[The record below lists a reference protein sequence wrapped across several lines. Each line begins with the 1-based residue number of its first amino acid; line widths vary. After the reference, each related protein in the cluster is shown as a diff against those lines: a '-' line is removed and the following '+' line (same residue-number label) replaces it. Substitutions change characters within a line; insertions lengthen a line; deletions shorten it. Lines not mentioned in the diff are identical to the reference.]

1 MAIHPSVGSLWNR
14 WDLHFHTPSSFDYK
28 NKQITNQQIVDS
40 LVENGVRVVAITD
53 HHVMDIDRIRE
64 LQKLGEDK
72 LTVLPGIELR
82 DDHGGDPIHYI
93 CIFPEDCDLDHVWTI
108 LQGSLGLTAAAI
120 KQNGGDEKIYIPIE
134 KGAKE
139 TRNLG
144 GVVSIHAGAKS
155 NSIEGIKNKEQFQ
168 QRIKFDISDKWVD
181 IFEVGQIKDI
191 DIHLNKIFPATGLN
205 KPLLIC
211 SDNHNISE
219 YELKTNLW
227 LRADPTF
234 RGLLMVLREPQSRV
248 YVGDCPE
255 ELSRIEKNKTK
266 YIQRVQYARKP
277 TAPDTEKWFDG
288 EINFNPGLVA
298 IVGNKGSG
306 KSALDD
312 TIGHLGG
319 SNNQESFSFLC
330 KKRFQHPKSG
340 LANHFDASI
349 EWASGEVLSRP
360 LSEMAPAEEV
370 ERVKY
375 LPQEHVE
382 KVCNELAGI
391 GERNFEQE
399 LKGVIFSHVPESSR
413 LGQSTL
419 DDLVKFQSSE
429 KQKRIDSLI
438 KQMREYS
445 RRRASL
451 ELQASPENKRK
462 IEERIK
468 QLTLEIEI
476 HEKSI
481 PEEVLNPNA
490 EGGKVIDKDLLSELT
505 AVEEQKAEIEPQIE
519 DAKQRLKT
527 SERRQAVAKKLLE
540 KIANFQKDFSSF
552 KESLK
557 EEAGELG
564 VDCEGL
570 VSLTISSGD
579 VEKVLAAATAEADQA
594 RTLIDEDNPD
604 GLMAA
609 MSKISTKLAE
619 IQTRLD
625 TPNRNYQKYL
635 RELEVWRD
643 KKEMLIGTPT
653 DSDSLEGLKSA
664 LNSFSEF
671 PAKIKKIKTEQLAL
685 AEEIHSEKLQQA
697 EIFRSLY
704 APVQHF
710 IDNHALAKDKLSLEF
725 RAELTNE
732 DFSDRI
738 LSLLALNRRGS
749 FMGVE
754 EGRTRVQSFTQVT
767 SWEDSQSVLE
777 FLNGIDNA
785 LHRDLRENPSPT
797 VQLQDQMAKGKK
809 IEEVYD
815 LLYGLEYV
823 VPRYVLRWEGKDLSM
838 LSPGERGTLLLV
850 FYLLIDKGE
859 VPLIIDQPE
868 GNLDNHTV
876 TKVLVD
882 CIKETR
888 KKRQVFI
895 VTHNPNLAVVCDAD
909 QVVHAAMDKAN
920 GNKITY
926 TSGALE
932 NPKISNFVTDVLE
945 GTRWA
950 FDVRGG
956 KYEVGKT
963 DA

>member
-1 MAIHPSVGSLWNR
+1 MSIYSSIGSLWNR

-28 NKQITNQQIVDS
+28 NKTITNQQIVDS
-40 LVENGVRVVAITD
+40 LVDNGVRVVAITD
-53 HHVMDIDRIRE
+53 HHTIDIERIRD
-64 LQKLGEDK
+64 LQKLGEGK

-82 DDHGGDPIHYI
+82 GDHGGDPIHYI
-93 CIFPEDCDLDHVWTI
+93 CIFPEDCDLDHVWTT
-108 LQGSLGLTAAAI
+108 LQGALGLTAAAI
-120 KQNGGDEKIYIPIE
+120 KQKGGDDKIYVPIE
-134 KGAKE
+134 QGAAE
-139 TRNLG
+139 TRKLG

-155 NSIEGIKNKEQFQ
+155 NSLEGIKNKEQFQ
-168 QRIKFDISDKWVD
+168 QKIKFDISDRWVD
-181 IFEVGQIKDI
+181 IFEIGQIKDI
-191 DIHLNKIFPATGLN
+191 DIHLNMVFPATGLN
-205 KPLLIC
+205 KPLMIC
-211 SDNHNISE
+211 SDNHDISQ

-266 YIQRVQYARKP
+266 YIRRVQYHRKA
-277 TAPDTEKWFDG
+277 TAPGSEKWFAG
-288 EINFNPGLVA
+288 EVVFNPGLVA

-306 KSALDD
+306 KSALAD

-319 SNNQESFSFLC
+319 SNNKDSFSFLC

-340 LANHFDASI
+340 LATHFDASI
-349 EWASGEVLSRP
+349 EWASGEILSRP

-382 KVCNELAGI
+382 KVCNELAGV

-399 LKGVIFSHVPESSR
+399 LKAVIFSHVPESSR
-413 LGQSTL
+413 LGQLTL

-429 KQKRIDSLI
+429 KQKRIDSLL
-438 KQMREYS
+438 KQMRDHS

-468 QLTLEIEI
+468 QAQLEIKI
-476 HEKSI
+476 HEKSV

-490 EGGKVIDKDLLSELT
+490 EEGKVVDKDLLGELT
-505 AVEEQKAEIEPQIE
+505 AAETQKAEIEPQIE
-519 DAKQRLKT
+519 KANQQLKIA
-527 SERRQAVAKKLLE
+527 ERQQAVAKKLIE
-540 KIANFQKDFSSF
+540 KIANFQKDFSTF

-564 VDCEGL
+564 VDHEGL

-579 VEKVLAAATAEADQA
+579 VKKVFEVATTEADHA
-594 RTLIDEDNPD
+594 KKLLHEDNPD
-604 GLMAA
+604 GLAIA
-609 MSKISTKLAE
+609 LSQVNAKLAE

-625 TPNRNYQKYL
+625 APNRNYQKYL
-635 RELEVWRD
+635 RDLESWRD
-643 KKEMLIGTPT
+643 KRETLIGTPEE
-653 DSDSLEGLKSA
+653 SDSLEGLKGA
-664 LNSFSEF
+664 LIAFSEF
-671 PAKIKKIKTEQLAL
+671 PAKIAGIKVEQLAL
-685 AEEIHSEKLQQA
+685 ALEIHSEKLKQA

-710 IDNHALAKDKLSLEF
+710 IDNHSLAKDKLCLEF
-725 RAELTNE
+725 RAELTDE
-732 DFSDRI
+732 DFSERI
-738 LSLLALNRRGS
+738 LSILSLNRRGS

-754 EGRTRVQSFTQVT
+754 DGRARVQGFTQVA
-767 SWEDSQSVLE
+767 SWEDSQSVQE

-785 LHRDLRENPSPT
+785 LHFDLRETPSPV
-797 VQLQDQMAKGKK
+797 VQLQDQIAKGKK

-815 LLYGLEYV
+815 LLYGLEYL

-882 CIKETR
+882 CIKETK

-909 QVVHAAMDKAN
+909 QVIHAAMDKAK
-920 GNKITY
+920 GNEIIY

-932 NPKISNFVTDVLE
+932 NPQISNFVTDVLE

-950 FDVRGG
+950 FDVRGS

-963 DA
+963 DG

>member
-1 MAIHPSVGSLWNR
+1 
-14 WDLHFHTPSSFDYK
+14 
-28 NKQITNQQIVDS
+28 
-40 LVENGVRVVAITD
+40 
-53 HHVMDIDRIRE
+53 
-64 LQKLGEDK
+64 
-72 LTVLPGIELR
+72 
-82 DDHGGDPIHYI
+82 
-93 CIFPEDCDLDHVWTI
+93 
-108 LQGSLGLTAAAI
+108 
-120 KQNGGDEKIYIPIE
+120 
-134 KGAKE
+134 
-139 TRNLG
+139 
-144 GVVSIHAGAKS
+144 
-155 NSIEGIKNKEQFQ
+155 
-168 QRIKFDISDKWVD
+168 
-181 IFEVGQIKDI
+181 
-191 DIHLNKIFPATGLN
+191 
-205 KPLLIC
+205 
-211 SDNHNISE
+211 
-219 YELKTNLW
+219 
-227 LRADPTF
+227 
-234 RGLLMVLREPQSRV
+234 MVLREPQSRV
-248 YVGDCPE
+248 FVGDCPE

-266 YIQRVQYARKP
+266 YVQRVQYHRKA
-277 TAPDTEKWFDG
+277 TAPGSEKWFAG
-288 EINFNPGLVA
+288 EIVFNPGLVA

-306 KSALDD
+306 KSALAD

-319 SNNQESFSFLC
+319 SMNKDSFSFLC

-340 LANHFDASI
+340 LATHFDASI
-349 EWASGEVLSRP
+349 EWASGEILSRP
-360 LSEMAPAEEV
+360 LSEMAPPEEV

-399 LKGVIFSHVPESSR
+399 LKAVIFSHVPESSR

-429 KQKRIDSLI
+429 KQKRIDSLL
-438 KQMREYS
+438 KQMREHS

-462 IEERIK
+462 VEERIK
-468 QLTLEIEI
+468 QAQLEIEI
-476 HEKSI
+476 HKQSV
-481 PEEVLNPNA
+481 PEVVINPNA
-490 EGGKVIDKDLLSELT
+490 EEGKVVDKDLLGEL
-505 AVEEQKAEIEPQIE
+505 AVAEAQKAEIEPQIE
-519 DAKQRLKT
+519 QVKFQLRIA
-527 SERRQAVAKKLLE
+527 ERRQAVAKKLLE
-540 KIANFQKDFSSF
+540 KITNFKKDFSSF

-564 VDCEGL
+564 VDHEGL
-570 VSLTISSGD
+570 VSVTISSGD
-579 VEKVLAAATAEADQA
+579 VEKIFAEATFEADHSKK
-594 RTLIDEDNPD
+594 LLHEDNHD
-604 GLMAA
+604 GLMTAL
-609 MSKISTKLAE
+609 SKTSAKLAE

-635 RELEVWRD
+635 RELEVWQE
-643 KKEMLIGTPT
+643 KKEKLIGTPT
-653 DSDSLEGLKSA
+653 DSDSLEGLKA
-664 LNSFSEF
+664 VLNAFSEF
-671 PAKIKKIKTEQLAL
+671 PAKFEGIKAEQLTL
-685 AEEIHSEKLQQA
+685 AEEIHVEKLQQA

-725 RAELTNE
+725 RAELTDE
-732 DFSDRI
+732 DFSERI
-738 LSLLALNRRGS
+738 LSFLSLNRRGS

-754 EGRTRVQSFTQVT
+754 DGRARVQSFTQMA
-767 SWEDSQSVLE
+767 SWEDSQSVKE

-785 LHRDLRENPSPT
+785 LHCDLREIPSPV
-797 VQLQDQMAKGKK
+797 VQLQDQIAKGKK

-920 GNKITY
+920 GNEITY
-926 TSGALE
+926 TSGSLE
-932 NPKISNFVTDVLE
+932 NPQISKFVTDVLE

-950 FDVRGG
+950 FDVRGS
-956 KYEVGKT
+956 KYEVGKV

>member
-1 MAIHPSVGSLWNR
+1 MTIHSSVGSMWNR
-14 WDLHFHTPSSFDYK
+14 WDLHFHTPSSFDYQ
-28 NKQITNQQIVDS
+28 NKQITNQQIVNS
-40 LVENGVRVVAITD
+40 LVDNGVRVVAITD
-53 HHVMDIDRIRE
+53 HHTIDIERIRE
-64 LQKLGEDK
+64 LQKLGEGK
-72 LTVLPGIELR
+72 LTILPGIELR
-82 DDHGGDPIHYI
+82 GDHGGDPIHYI
-93 CIFPEDCDLDHVWTI
+93 CMFPEDCDLDHVWTT
-108 LQGSLGLTAAAI
+108 LQGSLGLTTTAI
-120 KQNGGDEKIYIPIE
+120 KQSGGDEKVYVPIE

-139 TRNLG
+139 TRKLG

-155 NSIEGIKNKEQFQ
+155 NSLEGIKNKEQFQ
-168 QRIKFDISDKWVD
+168 QKIKFDISDKWVD

-191 DIHLNKIFPATGLN
+191 DNHLNKIFPATGLN
-205 KPLLIC
+205 KPLMIC
-211 SDNHNISE
+211 SDNHNISQ

-266 YIQRVQYARKP
+266 YVQRVQYVRKP
-277 TAPDTEKWFDG
+277 TAPAAEKWFDG
-288 EINFNPGLVA
+288 DIVFNPGLVA

-306 KSALDD
+306 KSALAD

-319 SNNQESFSFLC
+319 SSNKESFSFLC

-340 LANHFDASI
+340 LATHFDASI

-360 LSEMAPAEEV
+360 LSEMAPVEEV

-391 GERNFEQE
+391 GERSFEQE
-399 LKGVIFSHVPESSR
+399 LKAVIFSHVPESSR

-429 KQKRIDSLI
+429 KQKRIDSLL
-438 KQMREYS
+438 KQMREHS

-451 ELQASPENKRK
+451 ELQASPENKRR

-468 QLTLEIEI
+468 QAQLEIAA
-476 HEKSI
+476 HGQSV
-481 PEEVLNPNA
+481 PEEVTNPNA
-490 EGGKVIDKDLLSELT
+490 EGVNVVDKDLLGELT
-505 AVEEQKAEIEPQIE
+505 AAEAQKAQIEPQIE
-519 DAKQRLKT
+519 KAKQQLKS
-527 SERRQAVAKKLLE
+527 SERRQAVARKLLE

-564 VDCEGL
+564 VDYEGL

-579 VEKVLAAATAEADQA
+579 VEKVFAEASAEADQA
-594 RTLIDEDNPD
+594 KKLLHEDNPD

-609 MSKISTKLAE
+609 MSQVSTRLAE

-635 RELEVWRD
+635 RELEAWQD
-643 KKEMLIGTPT
+643 KKDALIGTPT
-653 DSDSLEGLKSA
+653 DTDSLEGLKSA
-664 LNSFSEF
+664 LNAFAEF
-671 PAKIKKIKTEQLAL
+671 PAKIEGIKADQLAL
-685 AEEIHSEKLQQA
+685 ADEIHSEKLQQA

-725 RAELTNE
+725 RAELTDE
-732 DFSDRI
+732 DFSERI

-754 EGRTRVQSFTQVT
+754 DGRARIQGFTQVA
-767 SWEDSQSVLE
+767 SWEDSQSVQE
-777 FLNGIDNA
+777 FLNGIDKA
-785 LHRDLRENPSPT
+785 LHWDLRETPSPA

-909 QVVHAAMDKAN
+909 QVVHAAMNKAN
-920 GNKITY
+920 GNEITY

-932 NPKISNFVTDVLE
+932 NPQISNFVTDVLE

-950 FDVRGG
+950 FDVRGS